1 MSSKFG
7 YPTGYHHVR
16 HIIDGTRGFQP
27 MADKKATATTS
38 KRAALR
44 AQQEAQ
50 ESAKKRRRII
60 GVTAGVVIIAMVVVA
75 VVFGLNHKSDDVPT
89 TGQITPPSATK
100 DGVYTLN
107 PDKVK
112 AGAPTVT
119 VFQDYQCPACKG
131 AEDAL
136 GKPLNELSAEGKIK
150 LEYHTL
156 TFLDSNLHN
165 DSSTRAAMAAAAA
178 DVVGK
183 YEPTTTS
190 STATSLRTRA
200 RVTPMSNCAKNSPPK
215 PALPEVTS
223 PSSSA
228 STTTSRLNSL
238 SRTATTRGCR
248 NCKSPVIPVL
258 PPSSSTE
265 SRGTVGRI
273 SCNPFLPPMNC
284 SKPLRR
290 PTDIGALIF
299 HNPS

>member
-1 MSSKFG
+1 
-7 YPTGYHHVR
+7 
-16 HIIDGTRGFQP
+16 

-136 GKPLNELSAEGKIK
+136 GKPLNLS
-150 LEYHTL
+150 
-156 TFLDSNLHN
+156 
-165 DSSTRAAMAAAAA
+165 
-178 DVVGK
+178 
-183 YEPTTTS
+183 
-190 STATSLRTRA
+190 
-200 RVTPMSNCAKNSPPK
+200 
-215 PALPEVTS
+215 
-223 PSSSA
+223 
-228 STTTSRLNSL
+228 
-238 SRTATTRGCR
+238 
-248 NCKSPVIPVL
+248 
-258 PPSSSTE
+258 
-265 SRGTVGRI
+265 
-273 SCNPFLPPMNC
+273 
-284 SKPLRR
+284 
-290 PTDIGALIF
+290 LI
-299 HNPS
+299 HI

>member
-1 MSSKFG
+1 
-7 YPTGYHHVR
+7 
-16 HIIDGTRGFQP
+16 
-27 MADKKATATTS
+27 MADKKKATATTS

-112 AGAPTVT
+112 PGAPTVT

-131 AEDAL
+131 AEDVL

-183 YEPTTTS
+183 YEAYHDVVYRHQSKDEGAGYTDEQ
-190 STATSLRTRA
+190 LRKEFAAEVGITGSNLTKFQRIYDNKQTEQF
-200 RVTPMSNCAKNSPPK
+200 VKNGNDKGLQELQKSGNTGTPAFLINGKSWDGWADFMQS
-215 PALPEVTS
+215 V
-223 PSSSA
+223 PSA
-228 STTTSRLNSL
+228 DELL
-238 SRTATTRGCR
+238 QAI
-248 NCKSPVIPVL
+248 K
-258 PPSSSTE
+258 
-265 SRGTVGRI
+265 
-273 SCNPFLPPMNC
+273 
-284 SKPLRR
+284 K
-290 PTDIGALIF
+290 A
-299 HNPS
+299 H

>member
-1 MSSKFG
+1 
-7 YPTGYHHVR
+7 
-16 HIIDGTRGFQP
+16 

-44 AQQEAQ
+44 AQREAQ

-89 TGQITPPSATK
+89 TGQITPPS
-100 DGVYTLN
+100 
-107 PDKVK
+107 

-183 YEPTTTS
+183 YEAYHDVVYRHQSKDEGAGYTDEQ
-190 STATSLRTRA
+190 LRKEFAAEAGITGSNLTKFQRIYDNKQTEQF
-200 RVTPMSNCAKNSPPK
+200 VKNGNDKGLQELQKSGNTGTPAFLINGKSWDGWADFMQS
-215 PALPEVTS
+215 V
-223 PSSSA
+223 PSA
-228 STTTSRLNSL
+228 DELL
-238 SRTATTRGCR
+238 QAI
-248 NCKSPVIPVL
+248 K
-258 PPSSSTE
+258 
-265 SRGTVGRI
+265 
-273 SCNPFLPPMNC
+273 
-284 SKPLRR
+284 K
-290 PTDIGALIF
+290 A
-299 HNPS
+299 H

>member
-1 MSSKFG
+1 
-7 YPTGYHHVR
+7 
-16 HIIDGTRGFQP
+16 

-183 YEPTTTS
+183 FEAYHDVVYRHQSKDEGAGYTDEQ
-190 STATSLRTRA
+190 LRKEFAAEAGITGSKDR
-200 RVTPMSNCAKNSPPK
+200 
-215 PALPEVTS
+215 
-223 PSSSA
+223 
-228 STTTSRLNSL
+228 
-238 SRTATTRGCR
+238 
-248 NCKSPVIPVL
+248 KSVV
-258 PPSSSTE
+258 
-265 SRGTVGRI
+265 
-273 SCNPFLPPMNC
+273 
-284 SKPLRR
+284 
-290 PTDIGALIF
+290 
-299 HNPS
+299 

>member
-1 MSSKFG
+1 MCD
-7 YPTGYHHVR
+7 T
-16 HIIDGTRGFQP
+16 IIDGTRGFQP

-156 TFLDSNLHN
+156 TFLDSNLHL
-165 DSSTRAAMAAAAA
+165 
-178 DVVGK
+178 
-183 YEPTTTS
+183 
-190 STATSLRTRA
+190 SL
-200 RVTPMSNCAKNSPPK
+200 
-215 PALPEVTS
+215 
-223 PSSSA
+223 
-228 STTTSRLNSL
+228 
-238 SRTATTRGCR
+238 
-248 NCKSPVIPVL
+248 IH
-258 PPSSSTE
+258 
-265 SRGTVGRI
+265 I
-273 SCNPFLPPMNC
+273 
-284 SKPLRR
+284 
-290 PTDIGALIF
+290 
-299 HNPS
+299 

>member
-1 MSSKFG
+1 
-7 YPTGYHHVR
+7 
-16 HIIDGTRGFQP
+16 

-50 ESAKKRRRII
+50 ESAKK
-60 GVTAGVVIIAMVVVA
+60 AGVVIIAMVVVA

-156 TFLDSNLHN
+156 TF
-165 DSSTRAAMAAAAA
+165 
-178 DVVGK
+178 
-183 YEPTTTS
+183 
-190 STATSLRTRA
+190 
-200 RVTPMSNCAKNSPPK
+200 
-215 PALPEVTS
+215 
-223 PSSSA
+223 
-228 STTTSRLNSL
+228 
-238 SRTATTRGCR
+238 
-248 NCKSPVIPVL
+248 
-258 PPSSSTE
+258 
-265 SRGTVGRI
+265 
-273 SCNPFLPPMNC
+273 
-284 SKPLRR
+284 
-290 PTDIGALIF
+290 
-299 HNPS
+299 